1 LDSRLG
7 GNSHKEKKEKVC
19 MQIKN
24 RNNKVSFGNQQVNKF
39 QLFTDDWSKNN
50 TVKRNKKVS
59 IKYRENKEKE
69 RMFLRKILT
78 LSVTHI
84 SDGHI
89 PFRFHVPK
97 ISKLLNIQQAFSD
110 F

>member
-1 LDSRLG
+1 
-7 GNSHKEKKEKVC
+7 

-24 RNNKVSFGNQQVNKF
+24 RNNKVRFGNQQVNTF
-39 QLFTDDWSKNN
+39 QLFTDDWLQNNKVKKGNKMSKEY
-50 TVKRNKKVS
+50 K
-59 IKYRENKEKE
+59 ENKEKE
-69 RMFLRKILT
+69 KMFLRKILT

-89 PFRFHVPK
+89 PFRFNVPK
-97 ISKLLNIQQAFSD
+97 VSKLLNTQQAFSD

>member
-1 LDSRLG
+1 
-7 GNSHKEKKEKVC
+7 

-24 RNNKVSFGNQQVNKF
+24 RDNKVSFGNQQVNKF

-50 TVKRNKKVS
+50 TIKRNNKVN

-78 LSVTHI
+78 LSVTYR
-84 SDGHI
+84 SDGHK
-89 PFRFHVPK
+89 PFRFNVPK
-97 ISKLLNIQQAFSD
+97 ISKLSNTQQAFSD